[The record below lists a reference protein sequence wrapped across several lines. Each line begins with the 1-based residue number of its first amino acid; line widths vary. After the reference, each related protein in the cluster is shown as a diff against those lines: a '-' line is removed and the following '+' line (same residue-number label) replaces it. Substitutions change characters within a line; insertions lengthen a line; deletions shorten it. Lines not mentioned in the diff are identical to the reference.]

1 MTYREFYEAV
11 VTGVVTEEMKDFAA
25 QATAKLD
32 ERNAKRSATPTK
44 KQKENEAIKAQ
55 IVEVLTAEPMTSA
68 AIAEAV
74 GISTAKAA
82 ALCKQIVTEGYGVST
97 MPIKTD
103 KGFKTGFAIQ

>member
-1 MTYREFYEAV
+1 MTNREFFEAITAADV
-11 VTGVVTEEMKDFAA
+11 AGELKDFAV
-25 QATAKLD
+25 QAIVKLD

-74 GISTAKAA
+74 NVSTAKAA
-82 ALCKQIVTEGYGVST
+82 ALCKQIVADGAAVSV
-97 MPIKTD
+97 PVKTD